1 MKCYIYKIWKN
12 GKDEV
17 YIGST
22 SNFKK
27 RMLDHKRNCNNE
39 KSKDYN
45 YFIYQYIRQN
55 EGWDE
60 FDKEIIYECD
70 VEDKYEK
77 LKIEGE
83 YIKQFEKTL
92 NERNSFG
99 CKNRNEYI
107 KEYNKE
113 YYNENKEYYKEYHK
127 EYREENKEKINEYH
141 KKYREENKKE
151 INEKNNQRARQK
163 VNCPECNK
171 ELNKGSLTRH
181 FKSKHTKE
189 I

>member
-92 NERNSFG
+92 NERNSYG
-99 CKNRNEYI
+99 CKDI
-107 KEYNKE
+107 KENNKKYREKNKEKIKYINKE
-113 YYNENKEYYKEYHK
+113 YYEQNKDKLKEEMKEYYEKNK
-127 EYREENKEKINEYH
+127 DKIKEKA
-141 KKYREENKKE
+141 K
-151 INEKNNQRARQK
+151 QK
-163 VNCPECNK
+163 VKC
-171 ELNKGSLTRH
+171 LNVIKN
-181 FKSKHTKE
+181 
-189 I
+189 